1 MRPADDASTWRRT
14 ARSRRGR
21 SAERREKCQQR
32 GILQAIR
39 RYGGG
44 LRTTPV
50 AIRTFGPNNVDWEVR
65 IDMDRLRTERLARL
79 HKTLEESSLGALLCF
94 DFANIRYATA
104 THIGTWAIDKLIR
117 FALIPRGG
125 DPIMWDFGSAAR
137 HHLLYNPWLDHGHAH
152 AGSPGESHHDAHGS
166 RPGLSTLRGAIP
178 RMPGS
183 PTTSPPR
190 STTSSPNTA

>member
-1 MRPADDASTWRRT
+1 M
-14 ARSRRGR
+14 
-21 SAERREKCQQR
+21 
-32 GILQAIR
+32 
-39 RYGGG
+39 
-44 LRTTPV
+44 

-125 DPIMWDFGSAAR
+125 DPVVWDFGSAAR
-137 HHLLYNPWLDHGHAH
+137 HHQLYNPWLDHGHAH

-178 RMPGS
+178 PGAGLADDVAAKVYDVLAEHGLANE
-183 PTTSPPR
+183 PR
-190 STTSSPNTA
+190 RRRLRRDARARRPAGARA